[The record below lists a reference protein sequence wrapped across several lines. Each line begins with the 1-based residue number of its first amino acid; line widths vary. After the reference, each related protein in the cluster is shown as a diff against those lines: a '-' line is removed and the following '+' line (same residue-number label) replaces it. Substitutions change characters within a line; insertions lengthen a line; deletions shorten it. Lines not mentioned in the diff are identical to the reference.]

1 MPLSFWRIGY
11 TMYLKSTLLLLFIF
25 FTSTSPLNAEEK
37 PQNWQL
43 VKDENGIKVYTR
55 TLAHSDYK
63 EFRGEMDVEA
73 KLDALLTFIKNADRC
88 PNWQYKCIK
97 ALTLSNGYIYK
108 LSNLP
113 WPLSDRYTVMQTQMH
128 YDKQDKTYTLHLK
141 NIERGKL
148 SQQILAQ
155 LPVENDTVQMR
166 YSDGYWQFKID
177 SPSIIHITYQM
188 HGDPAGV
195 IPVVLANQGVTNAAF
210 VTLSNLKNHFTAI
223 QN

>member
-1 MPLSFWRIGY
+1 MH
-11 TMYLKSTLLLLFIF
+11 LKSSLLLLIIF
-25 FTSTSPLNAEEK
+25 FSSVSHLRAQEK
-37 PQNWQL
+37 TQNWQL

-55 TLAHSDYK
+55 ILDNSDYK
-63 EFRGEMDVEA
+63 EFRGEMDVA
-73 KLDALLTFIKNADRC
+73 TNLDTLLTFINNAERC
-88 PNWQYKCIK
+88 PAWQYKCIK
-97 ALTLSNGYIYK
+97 MLNLSNGYIYK

-195 IPVVLANQGVTNAAF
+195 IPAVLANQGVTNAAF